1 MINPKKKS
9 LYKSITWP
17 FVHIFF
23 VGGLLYIVTKLLT
36 GEAEWEYIG
45 IGAISYLAV
54 EMSFYYLHE
63 KIWDRVKGK

>member
-1 MINPKKKS
+1 MIKAKNKS

-45 IGAISYLAV
+45 IGAISYIAV